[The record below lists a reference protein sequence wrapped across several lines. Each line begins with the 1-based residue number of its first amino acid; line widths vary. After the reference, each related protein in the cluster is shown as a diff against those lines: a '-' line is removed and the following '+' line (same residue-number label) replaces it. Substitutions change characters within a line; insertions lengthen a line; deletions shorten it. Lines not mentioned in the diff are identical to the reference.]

1 MREGAT
7 RMQANVA
14 HGKLDEVNRR
24 QVSTPCHGEFPE
36 PQCPQPMALDPD
48 QSLTRAQAS
57 TASVAQPNRI
67 ESVFSLD
74 GRLSSR
80 TSGFVLP
87 KSRTIAISIIAGPS
101 RGLTHRLVKPV
112 VSIGRSGGGADI
124 EIDEPAA
131 SQLHC
136 VVGVK
141 EDTVRLCDLGS
152 SSGTYVNDVRVCS
165 ADLNHLSEFN
175 VGSSLLVVTIL
186 PSHVAGD

>member
-1 MREGAT
+1 MEAK
-7 RMQANVA
+7 AA
-14 HGKLDEVNRR
+14 HGKQDEVNRR
-24 QVSTPCHGEFPE
+24 EVSAPYHGEFRE
-36 PQCPQPMALDPD
+36 PQCPQPIALGADR
-48 QSLTRAQAS
+48 SLTRAQAS
-57 TASVAQPNRI
+57 TASVLQPNRS

-74 GRLSSR
+74 GTVSSR

-87 KSRTIAISIIAGPS
+87 KGRTIAISIIAGPS

-152 SSGTYVNDVRVCS
+152 SSGTYVNDERVCS

-186 PSHVAGD
+186 PRHMAGG